1 MPYLLAAKRSKDK
14 TIDKYKPKVKKFFAE
29 QTGRILERYN
39 EYFDLPKL
47 AGEAEIPLSQIDPL
61 IEYIMPPIENDLIKK
76 ASTPMHTS
84 GLQKGI
90 VDVNVIADSAV
101 SSSIADLEV
110 QASLAR
116 LNASIQNINITTKSI
131 LRDIIGSGIE
141 DGQNIYT
148 IANNIQDSG
157 AEGFYANRSLTVA
170 RTETRK
176 AYDAGGKVAY
186 KELGVEKFDVVGCV
200 GTLAGANDFGYTA
213 SYGDFSESIGSC
225 GVLEMPMNIWDGASG
240 SHHINH
246 AGVQVASI
254 IPV

>member
-14 TIDKYKPKVKKFFAE
+14 TIDKYKPKVKKFFTE

-39 EYFDLPKL
+39 EFFNLPKL

-61 IEYIMPPIENDLIKK
+61 IEYIMPNIENDMLKK
-76 ASTPMHTS
+76 ASKPLHTS
-84 GLQKGI
+84 GLQKSI
-90 VDVNVIADSAV
+90 DDVNNIADTAV
-101 SSSIADLEV
+101 SSSIA
-110 QASLAR
+110 
-116 LNASIQNINITTKSI
+116 NAQVSQGIVGLGNKITRVNITTKSI
-131 LRDIIGSGIE
+131 LRDIVAQGIE
-141 DGQNIYT
+141 DGSNIYT

-157 AEGFYANRSLTVA
+157 LDEFYKGRSLAVA
-170 RTETRK
+170 RTETRL
-176 AYDAGGKVAY
+176 AYDYGGKIAY

-225 GVLEMPMNIWDGASG
+225 GVIEMPMNIWDPVSG

-254 IPV
+254 IPI